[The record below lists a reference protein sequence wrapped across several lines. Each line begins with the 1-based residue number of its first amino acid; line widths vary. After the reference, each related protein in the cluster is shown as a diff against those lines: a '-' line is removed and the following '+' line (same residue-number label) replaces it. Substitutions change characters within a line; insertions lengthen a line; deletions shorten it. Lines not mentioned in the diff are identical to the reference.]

1 MKEEQK
7 WGLTEMLLALVTG
20 LVLWLAA
27 AVQEVAKTVAG
38 LQQSDIDQGRRIERL
53 EDAATS
59 YLPTNSI
66 DGWSRTYDVPA
77 LDNHRRA

>member
-7 WGLTEMLLALVTG
+7 WGVTELLLALVTG

-27 AVQEVAKTVAG
+27 TVQEVATTVAG
-38 LQQSDIDQGRRIERL
+38 LQQSDIDQSRRIERL

-66 DGWSRTYDVPA
+66 DGGPSAHHAPA